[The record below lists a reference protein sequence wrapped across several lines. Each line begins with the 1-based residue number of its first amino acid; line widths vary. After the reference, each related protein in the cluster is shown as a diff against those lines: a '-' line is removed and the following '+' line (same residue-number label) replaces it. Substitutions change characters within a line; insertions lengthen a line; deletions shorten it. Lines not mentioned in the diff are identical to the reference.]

1 MLFHWHKRAVLFLES
16 VMLKGLLHCQTTVY
30 NRGISWSVKLF
41 WAKLRVNQVCRLYC
55 SSQYKLLLPVWDH
68 FKLSPVGCLG
78 TLHLSQGKNWYVFCH
93 ALHFQR
99 NHLVT
104 KHYDMS
110 CRRLFGGFL
119 TFFFIFFTCNHNCF
133 PSLGTTASGLWSLC
147 VWGKVQEGVIVHCW
161 IGCPLITRGVCVC
174 VVDGS
179 QGYWL
184 F

>member
-1 MLFHWHKRAVLFLES
+1 MFPENISWWFLAGLLDSIEWGPRLFTALSYNVLHNAMMLFHWHKRAVLLLES

-119 TFFFIFFTCNHNCF
+119 TFFLHFLHMQPQLF
-133 PSLGTTASGLWSLC
+133 
-147 VWGKVQEGVIVHCW
+147 
-161 IGCPLITRGVCVC
+161 PLIRHH
-174 VVDGS
+174 S
-179 QGYWL
+179 
-184 F
+184 